1 MSCVFQVLLGFPQ
14 SLQQG
19 SRAPVPHAGVLLPEG
34 PADPPKE
41 LGQRGVTATVRPLI
55 LQLPGESQVSA
66 PAMLFICVG
75 FAMKILLP
83 EHMDEQLVPWN
94 VYVPVIISPLIQM
107 EPSAEEDAVGHH
119 KKQVAWPMVLGL

>member
-1 MSCVFQVLLGFPQ
+1 MLLGFPQ

-41 LGQRGVTATVRPLI
+41 LRQRGVTATVGPLI

-66 PAMLFICVG
+66 PTMLFICVG
-75 FAMKILLP
+75 FTMKILLP
-83 EHMDEQLVPWN
+83 EHMDEHLILLN

-107 EPSAEEDAVGHH
+107 EPSTGEDAVGHR
-119 KKQVAWPMVLGL
+119 KKQVAWSMVLGP